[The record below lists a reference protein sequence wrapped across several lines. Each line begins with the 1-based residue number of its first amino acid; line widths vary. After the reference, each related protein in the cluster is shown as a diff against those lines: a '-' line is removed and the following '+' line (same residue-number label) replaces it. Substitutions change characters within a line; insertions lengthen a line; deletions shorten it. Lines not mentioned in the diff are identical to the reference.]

1 MAEAVLRNGPLPEP
15 IRAASQPEF
24 VTPQP
29 APEPEPSWVPASRAL
44 LDELQTRWKE
54 LKERVENS
62 ASATRRSLKTEL
74 SEDAEYVKIRA
85 RYYHERQPLE
95 AVGMVAASAFIVGL
109 ILGFWRR

>member
-1 MAEAVLRNGPLPEP
+1 MAEAVLRNGPSPEP
-15 IRAASQPEF
+15 IRAPQPEF
-24 VTPQP
+24 RTPE
-29 APEPEPSWVPASRAL
+29 AEPREAEPSWVPASRAL
-44 LDELQTRWKE
+44 LDELQRRWQE

-62 ASATRRSLKTEL
+62 ATATRRSLATEM

-95 AVGMVAASAFIVGL
+95 AVGMVAASAFVVGM